1 MHLIKKL
8 STYLTLPRLKK
19 CPYCFSINILK
30 NKKTDTSSVP
40 MVEILPY
47 DSYYKSLQDW
57 ILKKKFKCRNCK
69 IKLGF
74 FIHNQS
80 FREAIIWLDFFVYN
94 GVSKPFLEQKNYKFL
109 KDTRKKNWS
118 KRIFK
123 VLYVSLTL
131 IISFWAIESY

>member
-1 MHLIKKL
+1 MNLIKEL
-8 STYLTLPRLKK
+8 SDYITFPKLKK

-30 NKKTDTSSVP
+30 KKRTIGSGVS
-40 MVEILPY
+40 MVEIL
-47 DSYYKSLQDW
+47 SYNSPYKSLENW
-57 ILKKKFKCRNCK
+57 TLKTKFKCRNCK